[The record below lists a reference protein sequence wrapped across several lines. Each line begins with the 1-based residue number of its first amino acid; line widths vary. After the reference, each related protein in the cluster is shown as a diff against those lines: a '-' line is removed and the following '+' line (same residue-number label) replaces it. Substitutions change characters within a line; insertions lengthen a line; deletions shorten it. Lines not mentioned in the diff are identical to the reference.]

1 MVVTN
6 RSHYRVERQQ
16 DDSLGI
22 HEPAVDGVGRLG
34 HHHGSLA
41 RAGRSHHLHAVVEAR
56 VGPCLFWGERFA
68 LHPVQQFFAGHQFA
82 FHVGGVERGPSRTVV
97 GFPSG
102 QRACDRLGSW
112 SQPDR
117 HARFLQARSEGGWI
131 NRGAG
136 SEKVLLLLVGEPA
149 ALLEAGPLLFCLVV
163 QPRVYRA
170 LHALEERHV
179 LPQALLPQH
188 HVQRLN
194 QGGAL
199 GVGQPVGLHFPV
211 PPRMKRDVSPEG
223 AGIDVVSGLVFDLEP
238 WVRPSS
244 AKTSSRPSKRKRQSD
259 EPVTCRPT
267 HDAAHSLAIIQQ

>member
-1 MVVTN
+1 MEV
-6 RSHYRVERQQ
+6 
-16 DDSLGI
+16 LP
-22 HEPAVDGVGRLG
+22 EPAEATTCTRLSKHASALACSGVSGLLSTLSSN
-34 HHHGSLA
+34 SLQA
-41 RAGRSHHLHAVVEAR
+41 TNSRSMWAALSAAQAGRWSA
-56 VGPCLFWGERFA
+56 
-68 LHPVQQFFAGHQFA
+68 
-82 FHVGGVERGPSRTVV
+82 
-97 GFPSG
+97 
-102 QRACDRLGSW
+102 

-223 AGIDVVSGLVFDLEP
+223 AGIDVVSGLVFDVEP